1 MKRSSFGVQFQVGDG
16 EDPEVFTTIAGV
28 GDIAGPGWARE
39 TDDVTAHDSP
49 GGFREFVSTVR
60 DGGEITFPLRWD
72 PSDPTQDILEGLKNV
87 NEPTRIR
94 LVYPMIPPDGMYQEF
109 SGWLTNASRSAPVA
123 GHLAADVTIKVT
135 GDFSDLTAVTP

>member
-16 EDPEVFTTIAGV
+16 ESPEAFTTIAGV
-28 GDIAGPGWARE
+28 GDIAGPGWTRE

-72 PSDPTQDILEGLKNV
+72 PSDSTQDILEGLKNV
-87 NEPTRIR
+87 NEPTTFR
-94 LVYPMIPPDGMYQEF
+94 LVYPMIPPGGMYQEF